1 MPKGIAKIFVACVT
15 ISVVILICVL
25 TSVAAIWI
33 LQLAVEL
40 SIYGKAFVILFAS
53 GSYVLLGMNLLMKE

>member
-1 MPKGIAKIFVACVT
+1 MPKGVAKIFVACVT
-15 ISVVILICVL
+15 ISIAILIGVL
-25 TSVAAIWI
+25 TSVVAIWL

-53 GSYVLLGMNLLMKE
+53 GAYVLLGMNLLKKE